1 MTVKVELKPEVA
13 ASITAQAEAR
23 GVSVEEY
30 VQEVVEDRAGV
41 QPTRK
46 ATPEEIEA
54 MLDELAEM
62 GKDLPHLPSS
72 AFTRERIYQDH
83 D

>member
-13 ASITAQAEAR
+13 ASLHAQAAAR
-23 GVSVEEY
+23 GISVEEY
-30 VQEVVEDRAGV
+30 VRQVIEDQAGV
-41 QPTRK
+41 QPARK

-72 AFTRERIYQDH
+72 AFTRDSIYQDH